1 MSTQG
6 WFPISSVEAPLI
18 FSSVNLMLPRSGF
31 SAGSLKRLTVD
42 DPLFRDDLSGVYL
55 DSSNEVRALCIV
67 SVDSAGSKAWLKL
80 LCAYQGYMGELDSKV
95 GSVVSSIKG
104 MRIPEIRASD
114 RAGYHFRA
122 GLEKSQRGERSILQ
136 KHGFRSVR
144 SVADI
149 ELDLC
154 LFKDFRPLRF
164 SRDGCVF
171 GPPEDPRR
179 LLDFVEKNFGS
190 YWRME
195 TEASL
200 KSGGVVQARMGDEIV
215 GFANYCGFEDHWFGP
230 TGVLEEFRGRGIGSE
245 LLFAALTRM
254 RERGLCRV
262 TIPWTEHLTFY
273 GQTDA
278 VVAVKNL
285 DIMVAGSFDSGV

>member
-1 MSTQG
+1 MSTPG
-6 WFPISSVEAPLI
+6 WFPISGVDASLI
-18 FSSVNLMLPRSGF
+18 CSSVNLMLPRAGF
-31 SAGSLKRLTVD
+31 SARSLKRLTVD

-55 DSSNEVRALCIV
+55 DSSGEVRALCVV
-67 SVDSAGSKAWLKL
+67 SVDGASSKAWLKL
-80 LCAYQGYMGELDSKV
+80 MCTHQNYMRELDAKIE
-95 GSVVSSIKG
+95 SVTSSMGAMGI
-104 MRIPEIRASD
+104 REIRASD

-122 GLEKSQRGERSILQ
+122 GLEKSQRSERSILR
-136 KHGFRSVR
+136 KHGFRVIR

-154 LFKDFRPLRF
+154 LFNEFRPLRF
-164 SRDGCVF
+164 AKDGCVF
-171 GPPEDPRR
+171 GPPDDPQR
-179 LLDFVEKNFGS
+179 LLEFVDHNFGP

-200 KSGGVVQARMGDEIV
+200 KNGGVVQAKMGDNIV
-215 GFANYCGFEDHWFGP
+215 GFASYCGFEDHWFGP

-254 RERGLCRV
+254 RERGLCRA

-285 DIMVAGSFDSGV
+285 EIMSGNPLDGGV